1 MALTKTR
8 PVVGGVVT
16 VKLPV
21 SDTLPVVPA
30 VTAQAP
36 VDMVCST
43 ALARPVL
50 STSAGEGVA
59 VPQGEE
65 KVTGT
70 ELDEAITPLTCTAT
84 LTVSDC
90 PCCTLA
96 GDTWK
101 SDSPTAPEV
110 MAKSSAL
117 DRVTFSSDA
126 LAVATTPP
134 AALTEAGDTRMS
146 MTPIS
151 SVNPMPEVGT
161 RTASGASSATVTR
174 V

>member
-36 VDMVCST
+36 VDMVCRT
-43 ALARPVL
+43 ALARPLL
-50 STSAGEGVA
+50 STSAGEGAA

-70 ELDEAITPLTCTAT
+70 ELEEAVTPLTCTAT

-90 PCCTLA
+90 HC
-96 GDTWK
+96 
-101 SDSPTAPEV
+101 
-110 MAKSSAL
+110 
-117 DRVTFSSDA
+117 
-126 LAVATTPP
+126 
-134 AALTEAGDTRMS
+134 
-146 MTPIS
+146 
-151 SVNPMPEVGT
+151 
-161 RTASGASSATVTR
+161 
-174 V
+174 